1 MRTRKEGGCYIMLAN
16 TITVISARIQMS
28 TQHTYPFCRYPFLHP
43 NVTNRH
49 DATASKL
56 CTFTDA
62 VNMALQQCALYLI
75 LSWPNC
81 SGKDTRFCLAHTC
94 HSNCASF
101 SPYQLHL
108 WCIASN
114 ISNCIGCNWKY
125 PQIHVAQDVL
135 SIQSEEL
142 QQFVSYQCNT
152 TIKIW

>member
-62 VNMALQQCALYLI
+62 VNMALQQCALYVPHFI
-75 LSWPNC
+75 LTQLLREGYP
-81 SGKDTRFCLAHTC
+81 FLP
-94 HSNCASF
+94 
-101 SPYQLHL
+101 SPYMPFQLCQL
-108 WCIASN
+108 QA
-114 ISNCIGCNWKY
+114 
-125 PQIHVAQDVL
+125 L
-135 SIQSEEL
+135 STSS
-142 QQFVSYQCNT
+142 VMYS
-152 TIKIW
+152 K